1 MNPIHPIRCVASIL
15 AGLAAGLL
23 GLATAS
29 PAAFARPGPH
39 SIGVTAPATP
49 RPQPP
54 GWNKHPPLPAH
65 VHALATG
72 GVPDWQVTLIAAAA
86 VLLAA
91 AVAVSVYRAR
101 SARRQ
106 ATPKT
111 A

>member
-1 MNPIHPIRCVASIL
+1 MNHIHPIRRVASIL
-15 AGLAAGLL
+15 VGLTAGLL

-39 SIGVTAPATP
+39 SIGATAPAAL

-65 VHALATG
+65 TVVTG
-72 GVPDWQVTLIAAAA
+72 GMPGWQTILIATAA

-91 AVAVSVYRAR
+91 AVAVTVYRAR

-106 ATPKT
+106 ATPK
-111 A
+111 AA